1 MTRFNS
7 FSDYWRKNFTRNP
20 LPQVPGNLRLPFVGD
35 TFKFLNDPISLF
47 TEKQK
52 QFGDV
57 FKVRLFGENVVFML
71 GVEANRFLLIE
82 QAKYFSNEEGW
93 KFSIGELFQNG
104 LMLKDGEEHKY
115 HRSILQSAFK
125 KEPMAGYLEEIMP
138 IALSYLQTWQHKTD
152 IHIFPAMKALTL
164 QIAGKVFFG
173 LDFSDDLQKI
183 NQAIIQVVRASS
195 TGLPFPIPF
204 TTYWRGLQ
212 ARKVLEEYFGKL
224 IADRRNQP
232 TKDIF
237 GMLCV
242 AQNDEGDKLTDQEII
257 DHLIFLLMAGHDTT
271 ASTLTSLFYE
281 LAVNPEWQTR
291 LREASQ
297 QFAESQEISLQ
308 TLQNQLVE
316 LDWAIKET
324 LRLHPPLIMIPR
336 KSSTEIKF
344 GDITFPPQTAVTAL
358 IYHNHNQGQYFKNP
372 AQFDPER
379 FAEPRSEHKK
389 CPHAYAPFGA
399 GQHHCIGY
407 AFAEMQI
414 KAIMHHALLNYRWS
428 VPAGYKADYQSIPLQ
443 EPKDGLPIK
452 LEKIAIAQHLVHKE

>member
-7 FSDYWRKNFTRNP
+7 FSEYWRKNLTQNP
-20 LPQVPGNLRLPFVGD
+20 LSQVPGNLRLPFVGD
-35 TFKFLNDPISLF
+35 TFKFLQDPIALF

-52 QFGDV
+52 LHGDV
-57 FKVRLFGENVVFML
+57 FKIRLFGEIVVFML
-71 GVEANRFLLIE
+71 GAEANRFLLIE
-82 QAKYFSNEEGW
+82 QAKYFSNKEGW

-104 LMLKDGEEHKY
+104 LMLKDGDEHKY

-125 KEPMAGYLEEIMP
+125 KDPMAGYLEEIVP
-138 IALSYLQTWQHKTD
+138 TTANYLQTWQNQSELC
-152 IHIFPAMKALTL
+152 IFPAMKALTL

-195 TGLPFPIPF
+195 TGLPLAIPF

-212 ARKVLEEYFGKL
+212 ARKVLEDYFGKL
-224 IADRRNQP
+224 IASRRHQP

-237 GMLCV
+237 GMLCI
-242 AQNDEGDKLTDQEII
+242 AQNDEGDKLRDQEII

-281 LAVNPEWQTR
+281 LAVNPEWQER

-297 QFAESQEISLQ
+297 QFAETQEINLQSLN
-308 TLQNQLVE
+308 NQLVE

-336 KSSTEIKF
+336 KSTTEIKF
-344 GDITFPPQTAVTAL
+344 DTMTLPAQTAVTAL
-358 IYHNHNQGQYFKNP
+358 IYHNHNQDQYFKNP
-372 AQFDPER
+372 SQFDPER

-414 KAIMHHALLNYRWS
+414 KAIMHQVLLNYRWS
-428 VPAGYKADYQSIPLQ
+428 VSAGYRADYQAIPLQ

-452 LEKIAIAQHLVHKE
+452 LEKIAVAQPSEL